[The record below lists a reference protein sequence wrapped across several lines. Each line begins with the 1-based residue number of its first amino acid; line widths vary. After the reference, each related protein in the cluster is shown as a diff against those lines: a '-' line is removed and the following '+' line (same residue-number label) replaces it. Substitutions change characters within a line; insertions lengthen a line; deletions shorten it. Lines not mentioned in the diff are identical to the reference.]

1 MQTGNL
7 EGIHMKA
14 ILAAAG
20 AAVALCAS
28 PAVAQEADEIATAN
42 GEAEPTV
49 FDGDWLSVGAGVIY
63 GPSYRG
69 SDDYV
74 FSPIPVVQG
83 NLGGVGISPRAGGIA
98 LDFIPDTDGE
108 VSFSAGIAAKLSRN
122 RAAQIEDPVVE
133 SYGELETAIEV
144 GPSAGVSFP
153 ALLNPYDS
161 LSFNIDAVWDVAG
174 AHDGMSVNP
183 SITYFTPLSRGI
195 AASLSVSAKHID
207 DDFADYYYSVP
218 AGGPLPAFQAE
229 GGFESAGVNLLGV
242 FDLDGDVTNGGL
254 ALIALGGYSRM
265 LGDAKRTPFTS
276 IRGDAD
282 QWMGAVGIGYTF

>member
-1 MQTGNL
+1 
-7 EGIHMKA
+7 MKT

-28 PAVAQEADEIATAN
+28 PAAAQEADEIAAASGN
-42 GEAEPTV
+42 AEPTV

-98 LDFIPDTDGE
+98 LDFIPDRDGE

-122 RAAQIEDPVVE
+122 RAAQIKDPVVR

-144 GPSAGVSFP
+144 GPSAGVSVP

-174 AHDGMSVNP
+174 AHNGMSVNP

-195 AASLSVSAKHID
+195 AVSLSVSAKHID
-207 DDFADYYYSVP
+207 DDFSDYYYSVP
-218 AGGPLPAFQAE
+218 AGGPLPEFQAE

-282 QWMGAVGIGYTF
+282 QWMGAVGVGYTF

>member
-1 MQTGNL
+1 
-7 EGIHMKA
+7 MKA

-28 PAVAQEADEIATAN
+28 PAAAQEADEISAASGN
-42 GEAEPTV
+42 AEPTV

-98 LDFIPDTDGE
+98 LDFIPDRDGE

-122 RAAQIEDPVVE
+122 RAAQIKDPVVR

-144 GPSAGVSFP
+144 GPSAGVSVP

-161 LSFNIDAVWDVAG
+161 LTSTSMRCGTWPARITACR
-174 AHDGMSVNP
+174 SILP
-183 SITYFTPLSRGI
+183 SPISR
-195 AASLSVSAKHID
+195 
-207 DDFADYYYSVP
+207 
-218 AGGPLPAFQAE
+218 
-229 GGFESAGVNLLGV
+229 
-242 FDLDGDVTNGGL
+242 
-254 ALIALGGYSRM
+254 R
-265 LGDAKRTPFTS
+265 
-276 IRGDAD
+276 
-282 QWMGAVGIGYTF
+282 